1 MLCSDPHFHRKTWND
16 AILTRSASAEA
27 VQRRPFNAP
36 FVRAEAENAALA
48 CSPSTTL
55 RREMVRDRGFESLTP
70 YVFRSRT
77 HRLHRGGG
85 LDMLARMSGKAQPTD
100 QAKSAHHFGDVIRS
114 EFALL
119 VGLGTAAIFFGTG
132 SRLVEIIGHP
142 VVLTVVFLWLF
153 IVILWSA
160 MSVVR
165 HADSLA
171 IKFGEPYG
179 TLILTLS
186 AITIEV
192 VMISVAMLHGA
203 NNPTLA
209 RDAMFAVVMIALNG
223 LVGLCLLLGG
233 LRHREQRYNLQG
245 VNSYLNV
252 IMTLAVLGLVLPNF
266 TTSTSGPT
274 LSVLQ
279 GLFLAVMAGVLYGI
293 FLLIQTMRH
302 SQYFMESRDIEAAAK
317 FGHHQLEVRSTG
329 FHAVMLLLYLFAV
342 VLLAEKFAIPLDNS
356 IERFG
361 MPQAF
366 GGAIIAALVLAP
378 EGLGAIEA
386 TLRNQLQRSV
396 NILLGSVLATIG
408 LTIPAVLTIGLITK
422 RSVTLGVQ
430 GGNLPLL
437 LLTLAVSVVTFTS
450 GKTNV
455 LQGCVHL
462 LLFAVFVLLIFA
474 P

>member
-1 MLCSDPHFHRKTWND
+1 MSVT
-16 AILTRSASAEA
+16 TR
-27 VQRRPFNAP
+27 Q
-36 FVRAEAENAALA
+36 
-48 CSPSTTL
+48 SPP
-55 RREMVRDRGFESLTP
+55 G
-70 YVFRSRT
+70 
-77 HRLHRGGG
+77 
-85 LDMLARMSGKAQPTD
+85 
-100 QAKSAHHFGDVIRS
+100 KSAPDSGSTIKGEFG
-114 EFALL
+114 LL
-119 VGLGTAAIFFGTG
+119 IGLGTAAIFFAAG
-132 SRLVEIIGHP
+132 SQLVEIVAHP
-142 VVLTVVFLWLF
+142 AAMVVVFLWLF
-153 IVILWSA
+153 AVILWLA
-160 MSVVR
+160 ICVVR
-165 HADSLA
+165 HADCLA
-171 IKFGEPYG
+171 IKLGEPYG

-186 AITIEV
+186 AISIEV

-203 NNPTLA
+203 NNPTLG
-209 RDAMFAVVMIALNG
+209 RDAIFAVVMIALNG

-233 LRHREQRYNLQG
+233 LRFREQHYNLQG

-252 IMTLAVLGLVLPNF
+252 IMALAVLGLVLPNF

-274 LSVLQ
+274 FSVEQEIFLVGMSLS
-279 GLFLAVMAGVLYGI
+279 LYAI

-302 SQYFMESRDIEAAAK
+302 RRDFMESKNVAVAANSA
-317 FGHHQLEVRSTG
+317 HDSLQIRSTA
-329 FHAVMLLLYLFAV
+329 FHAGMLLLYLVAV
-342 VLLAEKFAIPLDNS
+342 ILLAEKFAIPLDNS
-356 IERFG
+356 IEQFH

-366 GGAIIAALVLAP
+366 GGAIVAALVLSP
-378 EGLGAIEA
+378 EGLGAIRA
-386 TLRNQLQRSV
+386 SLQNQLQRSI

-455 LQGCVHL
+455 LQGCIHL